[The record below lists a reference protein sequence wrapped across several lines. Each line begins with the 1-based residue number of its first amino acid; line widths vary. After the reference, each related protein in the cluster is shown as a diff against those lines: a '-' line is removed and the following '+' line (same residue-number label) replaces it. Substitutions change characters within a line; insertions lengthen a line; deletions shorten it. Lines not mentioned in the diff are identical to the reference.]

1 MNYKGITLILTA
13 AMVIS
18 GGNYVLV
25 KGSTLDSGKNN
36 SGYEIKVNNS
46 ESLSSLGEYKD
57 INLESSN
64 ASNITYDL
72 EKYKNLDEGT
82 IIVRFNSKDSKIQS
96 LLGISN
102 SKTKMDILIFMLL
115 IQELVLSLEIK
126 KMRGIHKVELKI

>member
-1 MNYKGITLILTA
+1 MNYKGITLILTV

-72 EKYKNLDEGT
+72 GKYKNLDEGT
-82 IIVRFNSKDSKIQS
+82 IVVRFNSKDSKIQS

-102 SKTKMDILIFMLL
+102 SKTKNGYFNFMLL

>member
-72 EKYKNLDEGT
+72 EKYKNK
-82 IIVRFNSKDSKIQS
+82 NKIPLTPHKANWQ
-96 LLGISN
+96 N
-102 SKTKMDILIFMLL
+102 
-115 IQELVLSLEIK
+115 K
-126 KMRGIHKVELKI
+126 KKRRRVKGNMFYQ

>member
-82 IIVRFNSKDSKIQS
+82 IVVRFNSKDSKIQS
-96 LLGISN
+96 LIARL
-102 SKTKMDILIFMLL
+102 KMDILIFMLL
-115 IQELVLSLEIK
+115 IQELGLSLEIK
-126 KMRGIHKVELKI
+126 KMRGIHKMELRI

>member
-1 MNYKGITLILTA
+1 MNYKGITLILTV

-82 IIVRFNSKDSKIQS
+82 IVVRFNSKDSKIQS

-115 IQELVLSLEIK
+115 IQELGLSLEIK
-126 KMRGIHKVELKI
+126 KMRGIHKMELRI